1 MIIEKKKKS
10 SFDSISS
17 PEIDLLLFL
26 LFGAE
31 ISEILFFSFFPL
43 GQIGQF
49 CNHGTVENIDDM
61 FFSGPGASS
70 NERIDQFCFLLT
82 GDQRRGC
89 DAIATYRVE

>member
-1 MIIEKKKKS
+1 MIIEKKKVLS
-10 SFDSISS
+10 IRLVPRNRPFVILAFRGRNLRDSF
-17 PEIDLLLFL
+17 LFL
-26 LFGAE
+26 
-31 ISEILFFSFFPL
+31 FPL